1 MPNAIVSFSD
11 ATIFQSGKKVLS
23 NVTIDVPDGG
33 FVFLIGRTGSGK
45 SSLIKTIYGDIKLEN
60 GLGSV
65 ADFDLTRLKN
75 KQIPF
80 NLLVNR

>member
-45 SSLIKTIYGDIKLEN
+45 
-60 GLGSV
+60 V
-65 ADFDLTRLKN
+65 A
-75 KQIPF
+75 
-80 NLLVNR
+80 